1 MNEVTTWFLEMRDR
15 GAVRAPRQAQGLEV
29 GECRVRQ
36 YPVNRFL
43 YQFVGGAWQWRDK
56 LTWSDEQWRAYA
68 ERPALRTWMALFAGS
83 PAGYYELE
91 QQGDGDVEIKYFGL
105 APAFIGRG
113 FGGFLLGHALRS
125 AWEWEGTRRVWVHT
139 CSLDHPSALA
149 NYEARGMQIY
159 ASEVDPA

>member
-1 MNEVTTWFLEMRDR
+1 VGEVTTWFLEMRDR
-15 GAVRAPRQAQGLEV
+15 EAVRAPRQVPGLIVE
-29 GECRVRQ
+29 ECRIRQ

-43 YQFVGGAWQWRDK
+43 YQFVGSAWQWRDK
-56 LTWSDEQWRAYA
+56 LGWSDQQWRAYA
-68 ERPALRTWMALFAGS
+68 ERPALRTWMALSEGS

-125 AWEWEGTRRVWVHT
+125 AWEWEGTCRVWVHT

-149 NYEARGMQIY
+149 NYQARGMSIY
-159 ASEVDPA
+159 ASEVEPA